1 MFARNE
7 CSLPV
12 PVCNISRF
20 SFADKQKTLHN
31 LSVMK
36 RLSYPKRDLN
46 PHSHHWPRDFKSL
59 VSTDSTIRASYSKN
73 KSGLSPSCL
82 PIPPSGHPI
91 QRTRAENETR
101 TRDPN
106 LGKVVLYQLSYFR
119 VYGCKCREFYFTL
132 QTFSVFSFKMF
143 VLFTLF
149 TTEDTGIFSCHL
161 YAINSRGVIHLY

>member
-1 MFARNE
+1 MFARHE

-59 VSTDSTIRASYSKN
+59 VSTDSTIRASYS
-73 KSGLSPSCL
+73 
-82 PIPPSGHPI
+82 
-91 QRTRAENETR
+91 TR

-143 VLFTLF
+143 ALFTLF